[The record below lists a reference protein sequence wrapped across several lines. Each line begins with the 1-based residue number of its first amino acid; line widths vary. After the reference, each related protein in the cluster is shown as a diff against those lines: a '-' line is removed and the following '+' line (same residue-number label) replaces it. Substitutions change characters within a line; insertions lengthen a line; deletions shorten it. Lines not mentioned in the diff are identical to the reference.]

1 MSCGSVCACVCV
13 CCWVFFLAE
22 PSEEAEQMI
31 GSDGAED
38 EWRESRGQFCG
49 AGGGQP
55 NVRVSL
61 LFVCA

>member
-1 MSCGSVCACVCV
+1 MCVFVVGC
-13 CCWVFFLAE
+13 FFLAE

-49 AGGGQP
+49 AGGEQP